1 MKKTL
6 FIPLLMAFSLQV
18 LLSSCQSNIPGANLQ
33 VTDTR
38 QYCYVEY
45 VNTTGK
51 YCAIIYID
59 GVAIK
64 GNGGNAWTLWAGK
77 SGTDKM
83 YDLDFPKD
91 LRIELHEIANENQ
104 YYKNAYKT
112 FEKQGYLFSHKKDYK
127 ATIREDGVTINS
139 VEARFEY

>member
-6 FIPLLMAFSLQV
+6 FIPLLMALSLQ
-18 LLSSCQSNIPGANLQ
+18 LLSSCQPHITGADLQ
-33 VTDTR
+33 VTETR
-38 QYCYVEY
+38 HYCYVEY
-45 VNTTGK
+45 ANTTSK

-59 GVAIK
+59 GVAIT
-64 GNGGNAWTLWAGK
+64 GSGGNAWTLWAGK

-91 LRIELHEIANENQ
+91 LRIELHEIANESQ
-104 YYKNAYKT
+104 YYKNVYKT

-127 ATIREDGVTINS
+127 VTIREDGVTINS
-139 VEARFEY
+139 IDAKPDF